1 MRRIL
6 FRVGSKGHLCAK
18 PVVAVERGCWAASLS
33 ALVKRGLFRL
43 GSQKWEIWCHRASY
57 DEAISLCK
65 RTGVERNQ
73 NPHSDFPCISGETG
87 LYLRNSKSGAKSWPT
102 PRGRE
107 RSRGVAS
114 WSDARPTNKS
124 ISGLN
129 ITTCFGKVRV

>member
-43 GSQKWEIWCHRASY
+43 GSQKWEIWCHRASH

-73 NPHSDFPCISGETG
+73 NPHSDFPCISGGTG
-87 LYLRNSKSGAKSWPT
+87 LYLRNSKSAAKSWPH
-102 PRGRE
+102 PKGGANPGSALSE
-107 RSRGVAS
+107 SN
-114 WSDARPTNKS
+114 AR
-124 ISGLN
+124 
-129 ITTCFGKVRV
+129 